1 MILLRKYNIIL
12 LNKNQLKFW
21 VKLFCTKYCG
31 VFLIKPQFGTAMKIL
46 HTSDLHIGK
55 KLETKVRIDEQRLV
69 LDEIVDICERENVQ
83 VVLIA
88 GDVYDTFMPS
98 AEAER
103 LFFDTASKLS
113 GGKRIVIIVSGNHDD
128 SVRLNASN
136 LLSINSDVYF
146 SDSKNED
153 FNKEYLTSGVKMQ
166 EVGEGYFVVSD
177 KKETVYIGALS
188 YPTELRLK
196 EKINDDES
204 YSDKVQRWINNCFKN
219 NVDNYPQI
227 FVSHLFMLG
236 GVKTEGERSIE
247 LGGARIID
255 KSLIPENCI
264 YTALGH
270 LHKRQ
275 IVDSKRNIIY
285 SGSILQYSFDETNI
299 EKSVTVFE
307 VESGIVQNLKV
318 VNLEKG
324 TKLFRI
330 LATSLED
337 AEEKLTALDGFV
349 ELTLEIDKP
358 LDSLKHKEFCKKFPN
373 VFLKLRFLGEQEYLK
388 SRRDLSDRDLF
399 VEFYKSKYG
408 TEPED
413 ELIGLFLTLVD
424 KVELEDET
432 D

>member
-1 MILLRKYNIIL
+1 
-12 LNKNQLKFW
+12 
-21 VKLFCTKYCG
+21 
-31 VFLIKPQFGTAMKIL
+31 MKIL

-55 KLETKVRIDEQRLV
+55 KLETKVRIEEQRLV
-69 LDEIVDICERENVQ
+69 LDEIVDVCERENVQ

-88 GDVYDTFMPS
+88 GDIYDTFMPS

-136 LLSINSDVYF
+136 LLSVNSDVYF
-146 SDSKNED
+146 SDSKIED
-153 FNKEYLTSGVKMQ
+153 FNQEFLSSGVKMQ

-177 KKETVYIGALS
+177 KSETVYIGALS

-219 NVDNYPQI
+219 NVSDYPEI

-255 KSLIPENCI
+255 KSLIPKSCI

-275 IVDSKRNIIY
+275 IVDKERNIIY
-285 SGSILQYSFDETNI
+285 SGSILQYSFDETKI
-299 EKSVTVFE
+299 DKSVTVFE
-307 VESGIVQNLKV
+307 VKNGKVQNLKV

-324 TKLFRI
+324 TKLFR
-330 LATSLED
+330 LKASSLED
-337 AEEKLTALDGFV
+337 AEQKLENVDGYV
-349 ELTLEIDKP
+349 EVTLEIDKP

-373 VFLKLRFLGEQEYLK
+373 AFLKLRFLGEQEFLQ
-388 SRRDLSDRDLF
+388 SRRDLNDRDLF
-399 VEFYKSKYG
+399 IEFYKNKYG
-408 TEPED
+408 SQPEE
-413 ELIGLFLTLVD
+413 ELIGLFLSLVD